1 MLLPLLE
8 EMEKHITAFYQSL
21 ERAGRITSAAR
32 DPNTQIWS
40 HQKQQWQVRYNHN
53 GISRLNTTIIDTIH
67 LL

>member
-8 EMEKHITAFYQSL
+8 EMEKHITVFYQSL
-21 ERAGRITSAAR
+21 ERASRITSAAR

-53 GISRLNTTIIDTIH
+53 AINRLNTTIIDTIH